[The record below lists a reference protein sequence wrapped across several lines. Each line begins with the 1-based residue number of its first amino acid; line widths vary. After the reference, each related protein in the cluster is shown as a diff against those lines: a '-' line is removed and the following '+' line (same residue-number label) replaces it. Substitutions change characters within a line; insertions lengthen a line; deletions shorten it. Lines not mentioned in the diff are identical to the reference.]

1 MQIELKH
8 GAGGAATD
16 ALIGS
21 LFAKYFQN
29 EVLSRMEDGAVL
41 PELAGSPVLTTDSFV
56 VTPLFFPGGDIGRL
70 AVCGTVNDLACMGAR
85 PLYLTAAFILE
96 EGLNLEVLEQVVQSM
111 AATAREAGVQIVAG
125 DTKVVERRH
134 PDAATA
140 AMANTGA
147 EEKTA
152 VTAQAGADAA
162 AAAMAKVGTN
172 PAGTCTKAAAPGLFI
187 NTTGL
192 GLRPVHC
199 QIGASQIRPGDKILV
214 SGTLGDHHGCILA
227 TRLGLQTSL
236 QSDCAPLNKLVA
248 ALLTAGIDVH
258 TVRDMTR
265 GGMATVVNELAAA
278 SGCRLVLEE
287 KQIPVREGVTSLCG
301 LLGLEPYTMG
311 NEGKLVLA
319 VPAEQAG
326 AALALLQA
334 QTYGREAAIIG
345 SAHSGSG
352 VFLHTA
358 LGGLRNLPPLRGEGL
373 PRIC

>member
-29 EVLSRMEDGAVL
+29 EILSRMEDGAVL

-134 PDAATA
+134 PDAVADVTAKTGADEATA
-140 AMANTGA
+140 AMA
-147 EEKTA
+147 K
-152 VTAQAGADAA
+152 VGADAA
-162 AAAMAKVGTN
+162 AATAKAGAGAVSSGTE
-172 PAGTCTKAAAPGLFI
+172 AAAPGLFI

-319 VPAEQAG
+319 VPEEQAG
-326 AALALLQA
+326 AALELLQA
-334 QTYGREAAIIG
+334 QAYGREAAIIG

>member
-29 EVLSRMEDGAVL
+29 EILSRMEDGAVL

-134 PDAATA
+134 PDAVAAVTA
-140 AMANTGA
+140 KTGA
-147 EEKTA
+147 DAAAAT
-152 VTAQAGADAA
+152 TAQAGADEG
-162 AAAMAKVGTN
+162 AAAMAKVGADAVS
-172 PAGTCTKAAAPGLFI
+172 AGTETAPGLFI

-319 VPAEQAG
+319 VPAEQAV

-345 SAHSGSG
+345 TAHSGSG

>member
-29 EVLSRMEDGAVL
+29 EILSRMEDGAVL

-134 PDAATA
+134 PDAVADVTAKTGADEATA
-140 AMANTGA
+140 AMAKAG
-147 EEKTA
+147 EDA
-152 VTAQAGADAA
+152 VS
-162 AAAMAKVGTN
+162 
-172 PAGTCTKAAAPGLFI
+172 AGTEAAPGLFI

-326 AALALLQA
+326 AALELLQA
-334 QTYGREAAIIG
+334 QTYGQEAAIIG

>member
-134 PDAATA
+134 PDAVAAVTA
-140 AMANTGA
+140 KTGA
-147 EEKTA
+147 DAAAAT
-152 VTAQAGADAA
+152 TAQAGADE
-162 AAAMAKVGTN
+162 
-172 PAGTCTKAAAPGLFI
+172 
-187 NTTGL
+187 
-192 GLRPVHC
+192 
-199 QIGASQIRPGDKILV
+199 GA
-214 SGTLGDHHGCILA
+214 
-227 TRLGLQTSL
+227 
-236 QSDCAPLNKLVA
+236 
-248 ALLTAGIDVH
+248 
-258 TVRDMTR
+258 
-265 GGMATVVNELAAA
+265 
-278 SGCRLVLEE
+278 
-287 KQIPVREGVTSLCG
+287 
-301 LLGLEPYTMG
+301 
-311 NEGKLVLA
+311 
-319 VPAEQAG
+319 
-326 AALALLQA
+326 
-334 QTYGREAAIIG
+334 
-345 SAHSGSG
+345 
-352 VFLHTA
+352 
-358 LGGLRNLPPLRGEGL
+358 
-373 PRIC
+373 

>member
-1 MQIELKH
+1 
-8 GAGGAATD
+8 
-16 ALIGS
+16 
-21 LFAKYFQN
+21 
-29 EVLSRMEDGAVL
+29 
-41 PELAGSPVLTTDSFV
+41 
-56 VTPLFFPGGDIGRL
+56 
-70 AVCGTVNDLACMGAR
+70 
-85 PLYLTAAFILE
+85 
-96 EGLNLEVLEQVVQSM
+96 
-111 AATAREAGVQIVAG
+111 
-125 DTKVVERRH
+125 
-134 PDAATA
+134 
-140 AMANTGA
+140 
-147 EEKTA
+147 
-152 VTAQAGADAA
+152 
-162 AAAMAKVGTN
+162 MAKVGADAVS
-172 PAGTCTKAAAPGLFI
+172 AGTETAPGLFI

-326 AALALLQA
+326 AALELLQA